1 MQPML
6 CHTPMSTTTSR
17 LPPAIKAPDQIDEA
31 PILQDTVPA
40 TPESVAKA
48 LEDNV
53 GLNFEKYYKRRKLEH
68 SGSNTTCNKERHQN
82 QCSFYGVP
90 VRAMLSPF

>member
-17 LPPAIKAPDQIDEA
+17 LPPAIEAPDWINEA
-31 PILQDTVPA
+31 PILQDTVLA

-48 LEDNV
+48 LKDNV
-53 GLNFEKYYKRRKLEH
+53 GLNFKKYYKKKK
-68 SGSNTTCNKERHQN
+68 T
-82 QCSFYGVP
+82 
-90 VRAMLSPF
+90 

>member
-6 CHTPMSTTTSR
+6 CHMPMSTTTSR
-17 LPPAIKAPDQIDEA
+17 LPPAIEAPDWIDKA

-53 GLNFEKYYKRRKLEH
+53 GLNFEKYYKKKK
-68 SGSNTTCNKERHQN
+68 T
-82 QCSFYGVP
+82 
-90 VRAMLSPF
+90 RAIQQQHNLQ